1 MLSPAVLAHSEGE
14 MHIQLAA
21 FDPKL
26 CTRVNNTETYKLI
39 LITGFVTACYCLFVN
54 YSLDKQD
61 LFKNNKP

>member
-26 CTRVNNTETYKLI
+26 CARVNNTETYKLI
-39 LITGFVTACYCLFVN
+39 
-54 YSLDKQD
+54 
-61 LFKNNKP
+61 